1 MSSNCYKT
9 YHVRWWGRQF
19 CYARGMSR
27 LLHQTDRVFA
37 VLMHR
42 VEAMG
47 PRQRLRYGLSAALV
61 LVALLAFLYTR
72 TTGVDVDTQ
81 NRVMFDLHELQQVD
95 AEWNTD
101 LLRAHIGSNVADARL
116 AAPLPRINELSARL
130 AEALPMTRGRGAR
143 HAHQA
148 LLTSLQIKAELVTQF
163 RTLNPPLRAALLSL
177 PPALADLKTEL
188 GGIEGA
194 LAPGRVVVRLDLL
207 LNDLLADTLRYNL
220 APSPALARRIETS
233 LAQIEAQKERFSLA
247 VNEQIDALA
256 RDTRTILVNRPRE
269 NELEARIAALDTGEA
284 MARLGRELDRS
295 FQAEVIERQRYRGF
309 LFAYSILLLALLA
322 YAGWRLRRSYRII
335 NDVNHR
341 LSAANDTLE
350 HRVAERTAELEAQST
365 KLARLAQHDSLTGL
379 VNYGQLTRMPE
390 VALGRAE
397 RRDSVVVT
405 MFIDLDGFKAVN
417 DTWGHATGDL
427 VLQLVARRVQKV
439 LRAEDIL
446 ARLGGDEFVVMLE
459 GVGLPE
465 GALRIARLVLDQI
478 EGIVE
483 ADGNPVKIS
492 ASIGIGSA
500 RGRAGAEWGAAALL
514 ADADKAMYA
523 AKQAGKGTFIISPN
537 AHWVPDP
544 TPGVP

>member
-1 MSSNCYKT
+1 M
-9 YHVRWWGRQF
+9 
-19 CYARGMSR
+19 
-27 LLHQTDRVFA
+27 DRSFA
-37 VLMHR
+37 VVMHR
-42 VEAMG
+42 LEAMG
-47 PRQRLRYGLSAALV
+47 PRRRLRYGVMAALA

-95 AEWNTD
+95 AEWDTN
-101 LLRAHIGSNVADARL
+101 LLRAHIGRNVADARL
-116 AAPLPRINELSARL
+116 AAPLPRIDELSGRL
-130 AEALPMTRGRGAR
+130 AEALPMTRGRGPRQA
-143 HAHQA
+143 HAA
-148 LLTSLQIKAELVTQF
+148 LVASLRTKAALVAQF
-163 RTLNPPLRAALLSL
+163 RTLNPSLRAALLSM

-194 LAPGRVVVRLDLL
+194 LAPGRVVVRLDAL

-220 APSPALARRIETS
+220 APSPALARRIEGN
-233 LAQIEAQKERFSLA
+233 LAQIEAQKDWFSLA
-247 VNEQIDALA
+247 VSEQVDALA
-256 RDTRTILVNRPRE
+256 RDTRIILAKRPRE
-269 NELEARIAALDTGEA
+269 NELEARIAATGTAEA

-295 FQAEVIERQRYRGF
+295 FQAEVLERQRWRGF
-309 LFAYSILLLALLA
+309 LFAYSILLLALLV

-335 NDVNHR
+335 NDVNRR

-350 HRVAERTAELEAQST
+350 HRVAERTAELEEQSA
-365 KLARLAQHDSLTGL
+365 KLARLALHDSLTGL
-379 VNYGQLTRMPE
+379 INYGQLTRLLE
-390 VALGRAE
+390 LALVRAA
-397 RRDSVVVT
+397 RRDSVVVA
-405 MFIDLDGFKAVN
+405 MFIDLDGFKGVN

-459 GVGLPE
+459 GVASPE
-465 GALRIARLVLDQI
+465 DALRIARLVLDQI
-478 EGIVE
+478 EGINE
-483 ADGNPVKIS
+483 ADGNPVSIS
-492 ASIGIGSA
+492 ASIGIASA

-537 AHWVPDP
+537 AHWSVDA
-544 TPGVP
+544 TPGAA

>member
-1 MSSNCYKT
+1 
-9 YHVRWWGRQF
+9 
-19 CYARGMSR
+19 MSR
-27 LLHQTDRVFA
+27 LLHRTDRVFA
-37 VLMHR
+37 GFMHR
-42 VEAMG
+42 LEAMG
-47 PRQRLRYGLSAALV
+47 PRQRLRFGAAAALV

-81 NRVMFDLHELQQVD
+81 NSVMFDLHELQQVD
-95 AEWNTD
+95 AEWDTD
-101 LLRAHIGSNVADARL
+101 LLRAHIGSTVADVRL
-116 AAPLPRINELSARL
+116 AAPVPHINELTARL

-143 HAHQA
+143 HAHEA
-148 LLTSLQIKAELVTQF
+148 LLASLRTKTELVARF
-163 RTLNPPLRAALLSL
+163 RALNPPLRAALLSL
-177 PPALADLKTEL
+177 PPALVDLKTEL

-220 APSPALARRIETS
+220 APSPVLARRIEAS

-256 RDTRTILVNRPRE
+256 RDTRIILINRPLE
-269 NELEARIAALDTGEA
+269 NEVEARIAALDTGEA

-295 FQAEVIERQRYRGF
+295 FQAEVLERQRYRGI
-309 LFAYSILLLALLA
+309 LFAYSILLLALLV
-322 YAGWRLRRSYRII
+322 YFGWRLRRSYRII

-341 LSAANDTLE
+341 LTAANDTLE
-350 HRVAERTAELEAQST
+350 HRVAERTAELEEQST

-379 VNYGQLTRMPE
+379 VNYGQLTRLLE
-390 VALGRAE
+390 LALVRAA
-397 RRDSVVVT
+397 RRDSVVVA

-446 ARLGGDEFVVMLE
+446 ARLGGDEFVVVLE
-459 GVGLPE
+459 GVGSPE
-465 GALRIARLVLDQI
+465 GALRIAKLVLDQI

-483 ADGNPVKIS
+483 ADGNPVSIS
-492 ASIGIGSA
+492 ASIGIASA
-500 RGRAGAEWGAAALL
+500 RGRAGAEWGAANLL

-537 AHWVPDP
+537 AHWAAESKPSAS
-544 TPGVP
+544 

>member
-1 MSSNCYKT
+1 M
-9 YHVRWWGRQF
+9 GR
-19 CYARGMSR
+19 
-27 LLHQTDRVFA
+27 L
-37 VLMHR
+37 
-42 VEAMG
+42 EAMG
-47 PRQRLRYGLSAALV
+47 PRQRMRYGVLASLV

-81 NRVMFDLHELQQVD
+81 NRVMFDLHELQQLD
-95 AEWNTD
+95 AAWDTN
-101 LLRAHIGSNVADARL
+101 LLRAHIGSNVADAQL
-116 AAPLPRINELSARL
+116 AAPVPQIEELTARL
-130 AEALPMTRGRGAR
+130 GEALPMTQGRGAR
-143 HAHQA
+143 QAHAA
-148 LLTSLQIKAELVTQF
+148 LDKALRTKVALVTQF

-194 LAPGRVVVRLDLL
+194 LAPGRLVVRLDLL

-220 APSPALARRIETS
+220 VPTPALAHRIEAS
-233 LAQIEAQKERFSLA
+233 LMQIEAQKERFSLA

-256 RDTRTILVNRPRE
+256 RDTRTILANRPRE
-269 NELEARIAALDTGEA
+269 NELETQIAALDTGEA

-295 FQAEVIERQRYRGF
+295 FQAEVLERQRYRGF
-309 LFAYSILLLALLA
+309 LFAYSILLLGLLA

-335 NDVNHR
+335 NDVNRR
-341 LSAANDTLE
+341 LQAANDTLE
-350 HRVAERTAELEAQST
+350 HRVAERTAELEAQSA

-379 VNYGQLTRMPE
+379 VNYGQLTRLLE
-390 VALGRAE
+390 LALVRAA

-405 MFIDLDGFKAVN
+405 MFIDLDGFKGVN

-459 GVGLPE
+459 GVGMPD
-465 GALRIARLVLDQI
+465 GALRVARLVLEQI
-478 EGIVE
+478 EGINE
-483 ADGNPVKIS
+483 ADGNPVSIS
-492 ASIGIGSA
+492 ASIGIASA

-537 AHWVPDP
+537 AHWNVDP
-544 TPGVP
+544 TPDVP